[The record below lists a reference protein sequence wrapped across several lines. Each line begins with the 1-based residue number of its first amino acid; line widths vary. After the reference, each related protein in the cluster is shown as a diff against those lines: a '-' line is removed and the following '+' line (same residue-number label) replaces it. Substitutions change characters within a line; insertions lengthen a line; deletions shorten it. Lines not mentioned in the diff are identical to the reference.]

1 MAKHEKT
8 TKGNNPGFFGKMA
21 RYFRDTKAELKRV
34 SWPTRKQVINSTV
47 VVIVFAVV
55 IGACVWS
62 LDAVFGFG
70 AKALLGK

>member
-1 MAKHEKT
+1 MAKNAKN
-8 TKGNNPGFFGKMA
+8 TKATNPGFFGKMG

-34 SWPTRKQVINSTV
+34 SWPSKDQVINSTV
-47 VVIVFAVV
+47 VVLVFALVV
-55 IGACVWS
+55 GACVWS